1 MLEAD
6 EVARAA
12 RGMIVNYGRRAASE
26 AEKRAQNLLAFGET
40 DTVASW
46 QQIAAAIHRMGKN
59 ERGDGVGNA

>member
-1 MLEAD
+1 MLEAN

-40 DTVASW
+40 DTAASW
-46 QQIAAAIHRMGKN
+46 RQIAAAIQRMGKK
-59 ERGDGVGNA
+59 EPHGGAESA